1 MTTCKIARHC
11 VGEQVHPVRLTGM
24 TGQPVRVLCAGCLWA
39 ARSLSMHPVPVPM
52 WLARG
57 GLARDETGLR
67 AA

>member
-1 MTTCKIARHC
+1 MTRCLIAREC
-11 VGEQVHPVRLTGM
+11 VGEQVHPVRLEGVTGK
-24 TGQPVRVLCAGCLWA
+24 PVRVLCAGCLWA
-39 ARSLSMHPVPVPM
+39 ARTLGMAPTPVPM